1 MAEPTPQ
8 PSQSTAEGS
17 LPPPTAPENASTQP
31 ESEPQA
37 EQQPQSQSE
46 PQPESQPPA
55 PADTV
60 DHQPDDDQALE
71 HEMGMNLD
79 GTSEAPARPSSQPQE
94 PSQPPADAGP
104 PIPSAVEPRIPQK
117 KDASLR
123 EF

>member
-8 PSQSTAEGS
+8 PSQPAAEGS
-17 LPPPTAPENASTQP
+17 LPVPTTFDNANTQP
-31 ESEPQA
+31 EPQPEP

-55 PADTV
+55 PADPV

-79 GTSEAPARPSSQPQE
+79 GTS
-94 PSQPPADAGP
+94 
-104 PIPSAVEPRIPQK
+104 
-117 KDASLR
+117 
-123 EF
+123 